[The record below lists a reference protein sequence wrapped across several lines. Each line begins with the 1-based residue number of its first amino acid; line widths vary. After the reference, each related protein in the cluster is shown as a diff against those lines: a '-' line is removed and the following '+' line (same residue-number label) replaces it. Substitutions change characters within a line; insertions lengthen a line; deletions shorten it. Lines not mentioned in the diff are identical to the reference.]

1 MLNKDYKEMLQ
12 LLLEERV
19 EFMLVGAYAMGA
31 HGYPRATGDIDI
43 WVEASKNNATKVL
56 SALKKFGAPL
66 AQVSLQDFS
75 QEGAVFQIGVTPR
88 RIDIITKIS
97 GVTYQEANQ
106 DKATVNVEGLNI
118 PVISLDKFVKNKLAS
133 GRDKDTIDVK
143 YLMEARDKNSFR
155 KKK

>member
-12 LLLEERV
+12 LLLEEQV

-43 WVEASKNNATKVL
+43 WVEASKNNAPKVL

-106 DKATVNVEGLNI
+106 DKVTVNVEGLNI

>member
-12 LLLEERV
+12 LLLEEQV

-43 WVEASKNNATKVL
+43 WVEASNKNASKVIC
-56 SALKKFGAPL
+56 ALRKFGAPL
-66 AQVSLQDFS
+66 EQVSLEDFS
-75 QEGAVFQIGVTPR
+75 SEGTIFQIGVSPR

-106 DKATVNVEGLNI
+106 DKISVKVEGLDI
-118 PVISLDKFVKNKLAS
+118 PVISLDNFIKNKLAT
-133 GRDKDTIDVK
+133 GRRKDEIDVK
-143 YLMEARDKNSFR
+143 HLLETKDK
-155 KKK
+155 

>member
-1 MLNKDYKEMLQ
+1 MLQ
-12 LLLEERV
+12 LLLEEQV

-43 WVEASKNNATKVL
+43 WVEASKNNAPKVIT
-56 SALKKFGAPL
+56 ALKKFGAPL
-66 AQVSLQDFS
+66 AQISLEDFS
-75 QEGAVFQIGVTPR
+75 QEGTVFQIGVTPR

-97 GVTYQEANQ
+97 GVTYQEAYQ
-106 DKATVNVEGLNI
+106 DKVTVNVEGLNI
-118 PVISLDKFVKNKLAS
+118 PLISLDKFVKNKLAS

-143 YLMEARDKNSFR
+143 YLMEARDKNSLR